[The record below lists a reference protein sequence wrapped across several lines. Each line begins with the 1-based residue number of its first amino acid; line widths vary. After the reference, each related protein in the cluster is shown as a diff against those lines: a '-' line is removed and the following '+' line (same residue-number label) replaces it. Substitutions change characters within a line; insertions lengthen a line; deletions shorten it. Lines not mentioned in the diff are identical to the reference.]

1 MENEDKN
8 KEEVQENDPVKE
20 VREKI
25 SKRKFMS
32 QNQLEDLKSTVAG
45 MQNEMSKLVSMLQD
59 SIVPAN
65 KVRTAAQTC
74 DGCTIGRA

>member
-1 MENEDKN
+1 MDNEDKN
-8 KEEVQENDPVKE
+8 KEVQENDPVKE

-45 MQNEMSKLVSMLQD
+45 MQNEMSKLVSMMQD

-65 KVRTAAQTC
+65 KVCTAAQKY